1 VAASKK
7 ETGRID
13 GIYLANDRNLL
24 KMLPPKE
31 NSTSRKILLSLL
43 ALVLVICVIF
53 GLLAISAGYLVIWG

>member
-1 VAASKK
+1 
-7 ETGRID
+7 
-13 GIYLANDRNLL
+13 
-24 KMLPPKE
+24 MLPPKE